1 MTVPD
6 PHEHAEESAASS
18 AEEQAAGADAGAAD
32 AAEGPPGADATS
44 EAGAEGEGTGTDGD
58 ATAAPDCSQCPEF
71 LNSVARLKAE
81 FANFRRRA
89 AEQQAQAAE
98 RGAADLA
105 TRLLEVLDAAE
116 AGAAHD
122 ADLVGPLHGA
132 LVDALTEGGL
142 EVISPA
148 GEPFDPMYHEAVM
161 HETGDTPG
169 APIVTDVLRTGYAWS
184 GRVLRPAVVGVRG

>member
-18 AEEQAAGADAGAAD
+18 AGEQNAGAGAAD

-44 EAGAEGEGTGTDGD
+44 ESGAGGDGTGTDED

>member
-1 MTVPD
+1 MT
-6 PHEHAEESAASS
+6 AAPERAAAGA
-18 AEEQAAGADAGAAD
+18 AEEQVDPEPEEANVDDAATAQAGTIDEDTGAPGAAGD
-32 AAEGPPGADATS
+32 
-44 EAGAEGEGTGTDGD
+44 
-58 ATAAPDCSQCPEF
+58 APDGVTCGRCAEY
-71 LNSVARLKAE
+71 LDALARLKAE

-89 AEQQAQAAE
+89 ADQQAQASE

-105 TRLLEVLDAAE
+105 TRLLAVLDASE

-122 ADLVGPLHGA
+122 SELVGPLHGA
-132 LVDALTEGGL
+132 LLDALTEGGL

-148 GEPFDPMYHEAVM
+148 GEPFDPNYHEAVM
-161 HETGDTPG
+161 ATPDDTDGEASG